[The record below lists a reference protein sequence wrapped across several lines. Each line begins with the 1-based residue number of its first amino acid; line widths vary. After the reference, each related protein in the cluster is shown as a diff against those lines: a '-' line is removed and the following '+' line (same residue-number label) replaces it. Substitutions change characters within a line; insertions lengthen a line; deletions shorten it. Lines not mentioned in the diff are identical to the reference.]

1 MEYSKIESQL
11 LTVKGAAHFLN
22 IKESRVR
29 TEIFRRRIP
38 YVKIGALVRLRKK
51 DLEKWI
57 EQNIK
62 NPFSIDCKNILI

>member
-11 LTVKGAAHFLN
+11 LTVKGAAHFLH